1 MTDENQTLPPQGSES
16 NKQGGETANNKPITM
31 ESLLNEQDVTID
43 LPQAGEIRKG
53 TIASVSPS
61 QVLISIGAKS
71 EGVVSSRDL
80 EQLTDEERDALEV
93 GKEVYVYVINP
104 EDNNG
109 NVVLSLKRA
118 QEQLSWDSAE
128 KFLEDMGDEFYAII
142 KLTSGEEILS
152 LVSIDEND
160 GDPLLLLQNP
170 ITMKVYNTHH
180 GVHIKVKSWIEM
192 SSDDIFIIKPD
203 RIITMTET
211 TDDRLIDI
219 YTNYINDEEDD
230 DMGIYQSSSEKES
243 GLTKP
248 SRKMGYI
255 SSVESARK
263 KLEDIFK
270 LDTKES

>member
-1 MTDENQTLPPQGSES
+1 
-16 NKQGGETANNKPITM
+16 
-31 ESLLNEQDVTID
+31 
-43 LPQAGEIRKG
+43 
-53 TIASVSPS
+53 
-61 QVLISIGAKS
+61 
-71 EGVVSSRDL
+71 
-80 EQLTDEERDALEV
+80 
-93 GKEVYVYVINP
+93 
-104 EDNNG
+104 
-109 NVVLSLKRA
+109 
-118 QEQLSWDSAE
+118 
-128 KFLEDMGDEFYAII
+128 MGDEFYAII

-152 LVSIDEND
+152 VVSVDEND

-180 GVHIKVKSWIEM
+180 GMHIKVKSWIEM

-219 YTNYINDEEDD
+219 YTSYINDEEDD
-230 DMGIYQSSSEKES
+230 DMGMYQSSKDKNS

-263 KLEDIFK
+263 ELEDIFNNSI
-270 LDTKES
+270 ES

>member
-1 MTDENQTLPPQGSES
+1 
-16 NKQGGETANNKPITM
+16 
-31 ESLLNEQDVTID
+31 
-43 LPQAGEIRKG
+43 
-53 TIASVSPS
+53 
-61 QVLISIGAKS
+61 
-71 EGVVSSRDL
+71 
-80 EQLTDEERDALEV
+80 
-93 GKEVYVYVINP
+93 
-104 EDNNG
+104 
-109 NVVLSLKRA
+109 
-118 QEQLSWDSAE
+118 
-128 KFLEDMGDEFYAII
+128 MGDEFYAII

-152 LVSIDEND
+152 LVSVDEND

-180 GVHIKVKSWIEM
+180 GMHIKVKSWIEM
-192 SSDDIFIIKPD
+192 STDDIFIVKPD

-211 TDDRLIDI
+211 KDNRLIDI
-219 YTNYINDEEDD
+219 YTNYINDEDEDD
-230 DMGIYQSSSEKES
+230 DVGIYQSSNEKES